1 MVFTFKGDLPPF
13 SLSSSSLSS
22 ALIQFFLHQYPYSK
36 WCPNF
41 VCSSTRFPI
50 PQCLVKKVVRVLRGI
65 PNNTRASPPL
75 MVGIGVAEVVDPHLA
90 AEGDVV
96 VSGESGGG
104 ETARGGVGRV

>member
-1 MVFTFKGDLPPF
+1 VVFTFKGDLPPF

-22 ALIQFFLHQYPYSK
+22 ALIQFFLHQYPHSK

-50 PQCLVKKVVRVLRGI
+50 PQCLVKKVVRVLRGV
-65 PNNTRASPPL
+65 PNSKASPRFRF
-75 MVGIGVAEVVDPHLA
+75 VDPHLA
-90 AEGDVV
+90 AEGDAV

-104 ETARGGVGRV
+104 KTARGGVGRV